1 MNEQQQCQI
10 GPCRQLEE
18 RQISRAEGGE
28 DLPSNCQD
36 EHRRCEKRGLSTS
49 DVRGR
54 PRENQ
59 NPAQIPVSFHH
70 LHSPAEQATRV
81 EAGITSCRSELG
93 KSSFRAKANT
103 AFQGVDALKKSP

>member
-36 EHRRCEKRGLSTS
+36 PVFTGDVKRGACLHLTS
-49 DVRGR
+49 EDG
-54 PRENQ
+54 
-59 NPAQIPVSFHH
+59 H
-70 LHSPAEQATRV
+70 
-81 EAGITSCRSELG
+81 G
-93 KSSFRAKANT
+93 KTKILLR
-103 AFQGVDALKKSP
+103 FQ